1 MKLSIIIPAYN
12 EEIELPECL
21 RTVHDAMAIIGKE
34 RSKPPTVGADN
45 LSSEATEFGWELIV
59 ADNNSTD
66 QTAAIAEAHGAKVVF
81 EGINQI
87 AKARNAGARI
97 ATGDWFLFIDA
108 DSRLHVDSVREML
121 EAIDTDRY
129 GGGGC
134 LVRMDDIPR
143 WGRLGIFT
151 WNTLSRMM
159 KWAAG
164 SFVFCRSDAFREMG
178 GFDEKYYAAEEL
190 YFSSSLKK
198 WSREQ
203 GLGFV
208 ILRRQP
214 HASSSRKFRMYSN
227 AEIFRLFARVV
238 FSYGRTVTSRS
249 ALDFFYD
256 GRR

>member
-12 EEIELPECL
+12 EEIELPACL
-21 RTVHDAMAIIGKE
+21 QTVHDAMSIVESEWTAACDDAS
-34 RSKPPTVGADN
+34 RD
-45 LSSEATEFGWELIV
+45 LDSSSQFTWELIV
-59 ADNNSTD
+59 TDNNSTD
-66 QTAAIAEAHGAKVVF
+66 RTAAIAEGAGAVVVF
-81 EGINQI
+81 EPVNQI
-87 AKARNAGARI
+87 ARARNAGANA

-108 DSRLHVDSVREML
+108 DSRLHVDSVRDML
-121 EAIDTDRY
+121 QAVRSGKY

-143 WGRLGIFT
+143 WGRFGIGT
-151 WNTLSRMM
+151 WNTLSRVM

-164 SFVFCRSDAFREMG
+164 SFVFCRSDAFRAIE

-190 YFSSSLKK
+190 YFSSALKK
-198 WSREQ
+198 WSRDM

-208 ILRRQP
+208 ILRKQP

-227 AEIFRLFARVV
+227 REILKLFAGVI